1 MMYTA
6 VNSSSAVS
14 TNAEK
19 LSTLPWPY
27 RWSASAGLSATRT
40 ERNVITAA
48 TRSRMECSASD
59 KTPKLPVRTTRN
71 IFSETSS
78 TAEPTE
84 ASAARFFSR
93 VAPSSASEVIGGL
106 YAATLIWP
114 RIEPCLS
121 ADHDAAICAEL
132 GLLRRLPR
140 LEPEIEMEPQ
150 AVGERHQQE
159 RERNAEEDP
168 EREASIVGHNSPVGQ
183 QKRDQKHGDDD
194 RERQAIGDDHAT
206 DVITLLTEERKAA
219 ARALWK
225 NFIRPA
231 SEQTSLLAVGAAHAE
246 RLANDN
252 AKRQGARFVHLGQPD
267 CSSIPQ
273 LRHNS

>member
-6 VNSSSAVS
+6 VNSSSAVP

-78 TAEPTE
+78 IAEPTE

-93 VAPSSASEVIGGL
+93 DAPSGRSEAIGGL
-106 YAATLIWP
+106 YAVTLIWP
-114 RIEPCLS
+114 RVEPCIS
-121 ADHDAAICAEL
+121 ANHDAAICGEL
-132 GLLRRLPR
+132 GPLLRLPR
-140 LEPEIEMEPQ
+140 FEPEIEMKPQ
-150 AVGERHQQE
+150 AVGVRHQQ
-159 RERNAEEDP
+159 
-168 EREASIVGHNSPVGQ
+168 
-183 QKRDQKHGDDD
+183 
-194 RERQAIGDDHAT
+194 
-206 DVITLLTEERKAA
+206 
-219 ARALWK
+219 
-225 NFIRPA
+225 
-231 SEQTSLLAVGAAHAE
+231 
-246 RLANDN
+246 
-252 AKRQGARFVHLGQPD
+252 
-267 CSSIPQ
+267 
-273 LRHNS
+273 